1 MTTTAPPR
9 DATGGPDGPVRRGRL
24 RFVVVIALIVGAV
37 GFLLLQGLD
46 SATVYFRNADE
57 AVADKHD
64 LGTRRFRLQGT
75 VVDGTVSRADATGT
89 TDFDVAFNGVTV
101 AVVHT
106 GNPPELFKPGIP
118 VVLEGR
124 WDGNHFASD
133 RIMVKHSEEYK
144 ADNPDRVDPA
154 SP

>member
-9 DATGGPDGPVRRGRL
+9 DDTGGSDRPVRRGRF
-24 RFVVVIALIVGAV
+24 RFAVVIAVIVGAV
-37 GFLLLQGLD
+37 GFLLFQGLD

-75 VVDGTVSRADATGT
+75 VVDGTVHRAESSST
-89 TDFDVAFNGVTV
+89 TDFDVAFKGVTV

-144 ADNPDRVDPA
+144 ADNPDRVDPG